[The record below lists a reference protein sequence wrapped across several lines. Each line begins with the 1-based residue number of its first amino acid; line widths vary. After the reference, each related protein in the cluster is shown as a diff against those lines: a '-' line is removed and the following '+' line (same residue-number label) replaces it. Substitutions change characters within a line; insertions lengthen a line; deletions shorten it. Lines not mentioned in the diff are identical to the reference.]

1 MIYKI
6 HPIVQGRS
14 TVVLAD
20 MIPRKWDLFPIPSKK
35 WDSIAHGVTILLGVF
50 FIIVAVY
57 LVSSYVPTIEWR
69 GPIDYIAVWSY
80 ILAVIPAVFLLL
92 QGLGVIFKGIDQKT
106 WLKRH
111 LALMILF
118 IFFTHMAMVFGMAD
132 PQLTGYVPPQAP
144 MHMEQGMNMNHDQM
158 DMNHDQMHM
167 NHDNA
172 QMK

>member
-1 MIYKI
+1 
-6 HPIVQGRS
+6 
-14 TVVLAD
+14 
-20 MIPRKWDLFPIPSKK
+20 
-35 WDSIAHGVTILLGVF
+35 
-50 FIIVAVY
+50 
-57 LVSSYVPTIEWR
+57 
-69 GPIDYIAVWSY
+69 
-80 ILAVIPAVFLLL
+80 
-92 QGLGVIFKGIDQKT
+92 
-106 WLKRH
+106 
-111 LALMILF
+111 MILF